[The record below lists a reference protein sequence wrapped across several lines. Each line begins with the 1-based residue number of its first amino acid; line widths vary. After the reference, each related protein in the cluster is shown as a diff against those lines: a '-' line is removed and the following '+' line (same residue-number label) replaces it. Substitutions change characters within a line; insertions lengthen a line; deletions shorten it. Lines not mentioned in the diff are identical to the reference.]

1 MQFLT
6 TAQLAMLSPDQIE
19 ALDDLEHGCDLIS
32 TRPTL
37 YEVAWTLARAGAP
50 MTLCHALHAAV

>member
-37 YEVAWTLARAGAP
+37 YEVAWTLFRAGAP
-50 MTLCHALHAAV
+50 ASLCRSLHAAV

>member
-1 MQFLT
+1 MRFLT
-6 TAQLAMLSPDQIE
+6 TAQIAMLSPAHLE

-32 TRPTL
+32 TQPTR

-50 MTLCHALHAAV
+50 AALCQALSAAA